1 MSNAPIPPI
10 VSDENGDIN
19 LYPSVEDA
27 EKYMEAIDVRDGVY
41 EVFDSIGNR
50 LAVSA
55 EGETVRIALDPRQPP
70 EPGELAGRLRHFV
83 TRIGA
88 DRVGLADP
96 ATAPLAELVN
106 ALARFFGLR

>member
-27 EKYMEAIDVRDGVY
+27 EQYMEAIDVRDGVY

-55 EGETVRIALDPRQPP
+55 EGETVRIGLDPQQSPDP
-70 EPGELAGRLRHFV
+70 EELASRLRGRAI
-83 TRIGA
+83 RIGA